1 MSQPKKE
8 SKMSKLLRFL
18 ETERGM
24 TQKEVRKHFMD
35 KWGLKLSSSET
46 SLAFKKMGLTGRGP
60 DKTDPRKP
68 RTPAIAIPVKE
79 APELRSEISVLR
91 RQNNRLRKVIDA
103 LIDEEVDSLRN

>member
-1 MSQPKKE
+1 MSQRKKE
-8 SKMSKLLRFL
+8 SKISKLLRFL

-24 TQKEVRKHFMD
+24 SQKEVREHFMD

-46 SLAFKKMGLTGRGP
+46 SLAFKKMGLTGGGP
-60 DKTDPRKP
+60 DKTDPSKP

-79 APELRSEISVLR
+79 APARRSEISILR